1 MPIIKHMQFVK
12 APIEVCFDLARNVD
26 IHIKT
31 TAETKEKAVDGVTQG
46 LLREGDTVTWEATHF
61 GIKQRLT
68 AKVIHMKQPTEFV
81 DIMVKGAFKS
91 FTHTHRFVEKGGGTL
106 MIDIFEYKSPFGP
119 LGIIADK
126 LFLAR
131 YMESFIIGRAKEL
144 KRLRKLM
151 NNLFYNFGYVSLIRN
166 VPSSAIGP
174 YY

>member
-1 MPIIKHMQFVK
+1 MQ
-12 APIEVCFDLARNVD
+12 
-26 IHIKT
+26 
-31 TAETKEKAVDGVTQG
+31 
-46 LLREGDTVTWEATHF
+46 
-61 GIKQRLT
+61 
-68 AKVIHMKQPTEFV
+68 QPTEFV

-144 KRLRKLM
+144 KKIAET
-151 NNLFYNFGYVSLIRN
+151 NE
-166 VPSSAIGP
+166 
-174 YY
+174 